1 MAMKDLV
8 YLYVIM
14 VFTYLMVIASGMLV
28 ASEDNYELQI
38 KPREIPSVIYDEQK
52 KQCVLTYKDTM
63 IVRECR

>member
-1 MAMKDLV
+1 MKDLV

-28 ASEDNYELQI
+28 VIEDDYELQI

-52 KQCVLTYKDTM
+52 KQCVLT
-63 IVRECR
+63 